1 MVTAVRRGRSQRS
14 VALRFGVSLRTVQRW
29 LERAQG
35 KRLDRVDWS
44 DRPRGPHKPA
54 KRVAPD
60 MEHLVSQ
67 TRQVLRQE
75 SDLGE
80 YGAQAVHR
88 TLIERGHED
97 VPSVRT
103 IGRIFER
110 RGLLDHKRRVRR
122 KTPPRGWYLPD
133 VADGR
138 CELDQFD
145 IVEGLKIKDG
155 PLVEVLN
162 GVSLHGGLVASWPE
176 AASVTSR
183 TVEAALVAHWHA
195 WGLPDYT
202 QFDNDTV
209 FQGPHQHQDVVGRVM
224 RLCLSLGVVPV
235 FVPPREMGFQAAIEG
250 YNGLWQAKVWGRF
263 EHASLEALQEQS
275 SKYLSAHR
283 CRTAKRREAAPDRPM
298 FPQGWQLDL
307 QRHPASYRRARMVF
321 LRRTSQGG
329 AATLLGRSFEVDRQ
343 WAGRLV
349 RCEVLLSEAVIRFY
363 RLRRRAPEEQPLLR
377 EVAYQLPLRR
387 FRE

>member
-1 MVTAVRRGRSQRS
+1 MVAAVRRGQSQRS
-14 VALRFGVSLRTVQRW
+14 VARRFGVDLRTVQRW
-29 LERAQG
+29 IERAQG

-54 KRVAPD
+54 NRTPPN
-60 MEHLVSQ
+60 MEELVIQ
-67 TRQVLRQE
+67 TRHELRQE

-80 YGAQAVHR
+80 YGAEAVHR
-88 TLIERGHED
+88 TLTEHGVSK

-103 IGRIFER
+103 IGRIFDR
-110 RGLLDHKRRVRR
+110 RGLLDHKRRRRR
-122 KTPPRGWYLPD
+122 KAPPRGWYLPD

-138 CELDQFD
+138 CEIDQVD

-162 GVSLHGGLVASWPE
+162 VISLHGGLVASWPE

-183 TVEAALVAHWHA
+183 TVVAALVAHWHA
-195 WGLPDYT
+195 WDLPDYA

-209 FQGPHQHQDVVGRVM
+209 FQGPHQHQDVVSRVM

-235 FVPPREMGFQAAIEG
+235 FVPPREMGFQASIEG

-275 SKYLSAHR
+275 SKYLSVHR
-283 CRTAKRREAAPDRPM
+283 RRTTKRRDQAPERGV
-298 FPQGWQLDL
+298 FPGVWQLDL
-307 QRHPASYRRARMVF
+307 QRHPASYPQARMVL
-321 LRRTSQGG
+321 LRRTNQRG
-329 AATLLGRSFEVDRQ
+329 AATLLGRTFEVDRQ

-349 RCEVLLSEAVIRFY
+349 RCEVLLSEEVIRFY
-363 RLRRRAPEEQPLLR
+363 RLRRRVPEEQPLLR
-377 EVAYQLPLRR
+377 EVVYRLPERR